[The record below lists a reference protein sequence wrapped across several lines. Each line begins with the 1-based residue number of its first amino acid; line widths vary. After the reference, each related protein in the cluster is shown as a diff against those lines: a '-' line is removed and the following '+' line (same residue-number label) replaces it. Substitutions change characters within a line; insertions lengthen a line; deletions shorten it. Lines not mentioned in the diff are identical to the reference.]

1 MILRNYINKDIYRTS
16 GAILLLLILIFI
28 SSRFVKYIQLAVDG
42 TISAKAVFSLLALQ
56 IPAIAGFLIPLSFFL
71 AILLNF
77 GRMYSDNEL
86 VVMHSFGTG
95 ERDLAKML
103 MPMAGWFAITSAF
116 LSLFLTPWAISQSKT
131 ILAEQA
137 AQAKLGVFSAGRFR
151 ETANKGIVFVDHKN
165 SDGSITGIFSVSR
178 EEKIVQKD
186 KTVDSVDKPNVE
198 ISSNETETNNNGF
211 SNMGLSNADLSNV
224 DLVALNN
231 TTLKIQTAES
241 GQQWTDDKTKL
252 DYLLLEK
259 GVFSE
264 FDSEKQTWQKTE
276 FGSSYTRI
284 AQETELVISNNIKAK
299 STFYLL
305 QNLYSDTVLSQKSW
319 AALHWR
325 IAAPISIPL
334 ICLLA
339 IPLSRTQPRKG
350 KFSRIFPSIMI
361 YLIYVL
367 LMMYSRKLIESGKLN
382 EVLGFWWI
390 HATLAIAV
398 FLLYKPSKLR
408 SPATGTIADV

>member
-1 MILRNYINKDIYRTS
+1 M
-16 GAILLLLILIFI
+16 LLLILIFI

-77 GRMYSDNEL
+77 GRLYSDNEL
-86 VVMHSFGTG
+86 VVIHSCGTG

-103 MPMAGWFAITSAF
+103 MPLAGWFAITSAF

-131 ILAEQA
+131 LLAEQA
-137 AQAKLGVFSAGRFR
+137 AQAKLGVFSAGRFK
-151 ETANKGIVFVDHKN
+151 ETANRGIVFVDHKLK
-165 SDGSITGIFSVSR
+165 DGSIKGIFSVSR
-178 EEKIVQKD
+178 EEIKISLKD
-186 KTVDSVDKPNVE
+186 
-198 ISSNETETNNNGF
+198 SNEALINKNLTNDALIEESSPSQKVKNKDGDLAP
-211 SNMGLSNADLSNV
+211 SNPEKFEVKTL
-224 DLVALNN
+224 
-231 TTLKIQTAES
+231 LKIQTAES
-241 GQQWTDDKTKL
+241 GQQWTDEETKL
-252 DYLLLEK
+252 DYLLLQN
-259 GVFSE
+259 GQFSE
-264 FDSEKQTWQKTE
+264 YDSSKQNWQKTE
-276 FGSSYTRI
+276 FKSSYTRI
-284 AQETELVISNNIKAK
+284 AQDTDLTISSNIKAK
-299 STFYLL
+299 STYFLL
-305 QNLYSDTVLSQKSW
+305 QNLQADSILSNKSW

-325 IAAPISIPL
+325 LAAPLSIPL

-390 HATLAIAV
+390 HGILAFAIYI
-398 FLLYKPSKLR
+398 LYRPSK
-408 SPATGTIADV
+408 SVVAAKKAGIANV

>member
-1 MILRNYINKDIYRTS
+1 MILKNYINKDIYRTS

-77 GRMYSDNEL
+77 GRLYSDNEL
-86 VVMHSFGTG
+86 VVIHSCGTG

-103 MPMAGWFAITSAF
+103 MPLAGWFAITSAF

-131 ILAEQA
+131 LLAEQA
-137 AQAKLGVFSAGRFR
+137 AQAKLGVFSAGRFK
-151 ETANKGIVFVDHKN
+151 ETANRGIVFVDHKRE
-165 SDGSITGIFSVSR
+165 DGSIKGIFSVSR
-178 EEKIVQKD
+178 EEIKIISKASNAVLISEDLINDISTTEIAKNESGDIDFSNQEDFKV
-186 KTVDSVDKPNVE
+186 KTV
-198 ISSNETETNNNGF
+198 
-211 SNMGLSNADLSNV
+211 
-224 DLVALNN
+224 
-231 TTLKIQTAES
+231 LKIQTAES
-241 GQQWTDDKTKL
+241 GQQWTDEDTKL
-252 DYLLLEK
+252 DYLLLQN
-259 GVFSE
+259 GQFSE
-264 FDSEKQTWQKTE
+264 YDPSKKNWQKTE
-276 FGSSYTRI
+276 FKSSYTRI
-284 AQETELVISNNIKAK
+284 AQDTDLTVSSNIKAK
-299 STFYLL
+299 STYFLL
-305 QNLYSDTVLSQKSW
+305 QNLQADSILSNKSW

-325 IAAPISIPL
+325 LAAPLSIPL

-390 HATLAIAV
+390 HGGLAFAIY
-398 FLLYKPSKLR
+398 LLYRSSKSIIVL
-408 SPATGTIADV
+408 SKAGSVNV

>member
-1 MILRNYINKDIYRTS
+1 
-16 GAILLLLILIFI
+16 LLLLILIFI

-77 GRMYSDNEL
+77 GRLYSDNEL
-86 VVMHSFGTG
+86 VVIHSCGTG

-103 MPMAGWFAITSAF
+103 MPLAGWFAITSAF

-131 ILAEQA
+131 LLAEQA
-137 AQAKLGVFSAGRFR
+137 AQAKLGVFSAGRFK
-151 ETANKGIVFVDHKN
+151 ETANRGIVFVDHKLK
-165 SDGSITGIFSVSR
+165 DGSIKGIFSVSR
-178 EEKIVQKD
+178 EEVKISLKGSNTD
-186 KTVDSVDKPNVE
+186 LTSEELNEKTVTKEITTDKNGDIDS
-198 ISSNETETNNNGF
+198 SSTSDFEVKT
-211 SNMGLSNADLSNV
+211 V
-224 DLVALNN
+224 
-231 TTLKIQTAES
+231 LKIQTAES
-241 GQQWTDDKTKL
+241 GQQWTDEDTNL
-252 DYLLLEK
+252 DYLLLQN
-259 GVFSE
+259 GQFSE
-264 FDSEKQTWQKTE
+264 YDSSKQNWQKTE
-276 FGSSYTRI
+276 FKSSYTRI
-284 AQETELVISNNIKAK
+284 AQDTDLTVSSNIKAK
-299 STFYLL
+299 STYFLL
-305 QNLYSDTVLSQKSW
+305 QNLQNDSILSNKSW

-325 IAAPISIPL
+325 LAAPLSIPL

-382 EVLGFWWI
+382 DVLGFWWI
-390 HATLAIAV
+390 HGILAITV
-398 FLLYKPSKLR
+398 YILYRPSK
-408 SPATGTIADV
+408 SVVAANKAGSVNV